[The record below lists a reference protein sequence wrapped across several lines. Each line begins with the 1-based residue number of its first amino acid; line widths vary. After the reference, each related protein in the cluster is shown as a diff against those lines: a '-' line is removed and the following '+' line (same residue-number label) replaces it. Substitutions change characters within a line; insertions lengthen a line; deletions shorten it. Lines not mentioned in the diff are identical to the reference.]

1 MTHDPY
7 QTAAAHS
14 DGLQVLDCYG
24 NLLPLGAAT
33 GQALSTCVKDFD
45 SNMSPRRAALRNG
58 NAASLENAAI
68 GSIMC
73 LFSISL

>member
-1 MTHDPY
+1 MGCKCLI
-7 QTAAAHS
+7 AMGICSRLA
-14 DGLQVLDCYG
+14 QV
-24 NLLPLGAAT
+24 T

-45 SNMSPRRAALRNG
+45 STMSPRRAALRNG